1 MDEVSMPLGRKLT
14 GLKFLDGNLEV
25 ICSAGMLNLLPKRQ
39 LDIEQDERII
49 GIVSRVDKQIS
60 TSHYDVKFKIAKLI

>member
-1 MDEVSMPLGRKLT
+1 MTHYDFGNRKIRTILMDEVSMPLGRKLT

-39 LDIEQDERII
+39 LDIQ
-49 GIVSRVDKQIS
+49 
-60 TSHYDVKFKIAKLI
+60 